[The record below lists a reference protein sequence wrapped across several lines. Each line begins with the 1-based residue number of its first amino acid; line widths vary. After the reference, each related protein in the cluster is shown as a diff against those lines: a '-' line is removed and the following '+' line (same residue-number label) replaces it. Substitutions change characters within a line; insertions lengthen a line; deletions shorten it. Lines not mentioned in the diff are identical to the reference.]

1 MSKKPSFF
9 CERCGTKVAQNE
21 KACPH
26 CGRYF
31 ASVKCPSCNFTGES
45 KDFTQGCPRCGYA
58 LPKETYSKQNT
69 KGKNTIHD
77 SLPFWVYLVA
87 LLLLVLVLYLL

>member
-69 KGKNTIHD
+69 KGKNTIND

-87 LLLLVLVLYLL
+87 LLLLVLVLFLL